1 MKWFR
6 FQRNEMIL
14 RPFFDS
20 MNLEDRRREV
30 QNFVSKYGREIS
42 NTLRDMR
49 DENKVYAFIG
59 KTSNGRVTSYANRVE
74 NDLLVNTSLKG
85 VQFCLDQMRSL
96 EGDSVRERVV
106 VGLEFD
112 DKDIFSVIVSLKSC

>member
-1 MKWFR
+1 
-6 FQRNEMIL
+6 
-14 RPFFDS
+14 